1 MLKKAI
7 ITSAKIVTFL
17 LITFLI
23 LSGITEIFK
32 YKSTETVSRTY
43 YCYPGNTFDVIFLGS
58 SVMKNDVYP
67 MQLYSEQGIW
77 GAVHSR
83 WHRPIGLLN
92 RLSVSTSRNLLF
104 WTAFSVI
111 WILLTFLTNISIM

>member
-67 MQLYSEQGIW
+67 MQLYSEQGI
-77 GAVHSR
+77 S
-83 WHRPIGLLN
+83 
-92 RLSVSTSRNLLF
+92 SYNLGCGSQSL
-104 WTAFSVI
+104 AS
-111 WILLTFLTNISIM
+111 S